1 MQIEINCEH
10 TRQTLARI
18 YNTLVPR
25 VGEGIH
31 MHMVDNKPYSIH
43 GLITEVN
50 WDFTDIPRV
59 RIYIKQTNT

>member
-18 YNTLVPR
+18 YNTIVPR
-25 VGEGIH
+25 IGEGLHLDPI
-31 MHMVDNKPYSIH
+31 NNTQQPIH

-59 RIYIKQTNT
+59 RIYIKQ